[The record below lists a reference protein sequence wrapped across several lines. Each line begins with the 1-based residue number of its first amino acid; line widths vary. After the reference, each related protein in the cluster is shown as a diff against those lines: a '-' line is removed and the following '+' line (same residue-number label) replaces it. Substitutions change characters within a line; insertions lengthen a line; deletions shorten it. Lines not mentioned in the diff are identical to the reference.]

1 MGGIG
6 TVGSV
11 GNMLAI
17 THCHYNCAA
26 EFLQKAVCSEL
37 HGVLNKFSSNEGN
50 TLLFGLVIS
59 VYL

>member
-37 HGVLNKFSSNEGN
+37 RGVLKKSSNEGN